1 MIFRYTKHMLR
12 NIGKVFL
19 GFFAVLAIL
28 IVGTGIFIG
37 YKVEKFKKTFQQVA
51 GVNTQTLISRIQ
63 RGWDQKPQN
72 SNGWKNVLLLGADE
86 VAGRP
91 EGQDASNVLTDSLIM
106 FSVHVQ
112 SGKIVQYSLPRDLWI
127 DAYKT
132 KINALYH
139 YGFIQT
145 PDDPSAFVKKVVQ
158 EIIGVPVHNVL
169 VLKLSTV
176 AEIIDVLGG
185 LDIEVKRS
193 FEDKLFPKAG
203 VDVMAVRDPK
213 LLYETVQFTQGI
225 EHMSG
230 ERALVYLRSRHS
242 TDEVEG
248 TDEGRIARQKQ
259 VIQAL
264 MSAMMKTE
272 FITNPTK
279 LGKLYAIYTR
289 DFERSLEIE
298 DGVATLRALLESMST
313 QNTSQISF
321 TQKTLSIQEKGRR
334 GVLYHPSNLK
344 LYGGQWVY
352 VPVKVDF
359 SAVKQEVQT
368 FYEEK

>member
-1 MIFRYTKHMLR
+1 MIFRYTEHMLR
-12 NIGKVFL
+12 NIGKVVL
-19 GFFAVLAIL
+19 GFFAVFAIL
-28 IVGTGIFIG
+28 ILGTGIFIG
-37 YKVEKFKKTFQQVA
+37 YKVEKFKKTFQQEA
-51 GVNTQTLISRIQ
+51 GINAQTLISRIEH
-63 RGWDQKPQN
+63 GWDQKAQTT
-72 SNGWKNVLLLGADE
+72 NGWKNVLLLGADE

-91 EGQDASNVLTDSLIM
+91 EGQDASNVLTDSIIM
-106 FSVHVQ
+106 FSVHAQ
-112 SGKIVQYSLPRDLWI
+112 TGKLVQYSLPRDLWV

-139 YGFIQT
+139 YGFVQT
-145 PDDPSAFVKKVVQ
+145 PDDPTAFVKKVIQ
-158 EIIGVPVHNVL
+158 EITGIPVHNVL

-176 AEIIDVLGG
+176 AEIVDVLGG
-185 LDIEVKRS
+185 LDVEVKRS

-203 VDVMAVRDPK
+203 VDVTVVRDPK
-213 LLYETVQFTQGI
+213 LLYETVQFTQGM

-248 TDEGRIARQKQ
+248 TDEGRVARQKQ

-264 MSAMMKTE
+264 MSAMMKKE
-272 FITNPTK
+272 FVTNPTK
-279 LGKLYAIYTR
+279 LGKLYAIYVR
-289 DFERSLEIE
+289 DFERSFEVE
-298 DGVATLRALLESMST
+298 DGVATLRALLESMSA

-321 TQKTLSIQEKGRR
+321 SQQTISIQEKGRK
-334 GVLYHPSNLK
+334 GALYHPSNLK

-352 VPVKVDF
+352 VPVKADF
-359 SAVKQEVQT
+359 SAVQQEVQT